1 MLFTSADYP
10 LFLAAVFF
18 LYGLGRHAVPTVG
31 GGWRSYLTGPWLAA
45 LARLAVMLVLGDVV
59 YLLLVKDT
67 ARLWDPIGG
76 PILQLVTARVSDAP
90 AAAPA
95 WWHYLAGS
103 AVLAGAVGLGYRGGA
118 VLASAR
124 GQAVLARSLM
134 VGVVG
139 LGGVV
144 WVCHH
149 IGALEMLSDDLAE
162 TGHLGYLLVLGVAI
176 GAIARD
182 ATRMLGRVVV
192 LFLVS
197 CVFYHTWA
205 AGMHGAYRYL
215 LALLVFTIVLDYYL
229 ALAIDRARAPRR
241 RKVLLI
247 ISLVSNLGILGVF
260 KYYDF
265 FVQDVLQLP
274 VEPLHLILPAG
285 ISFHTFQSLSY
296 TIDVYRGKLRPTT
309 SVLQFATFVLF
320 FPQLVA
326 GPIVRAEELLPQLG
340 RLPALDHPRAAD
352 GLFRILV
359 GVWKKIAIGDF
370 LAVALVDR
378 VFANPEHYSALEVLI
393 GCYGYAFV
401 IYLDFSAYSD
411 IAIGSAQLLGF
422 ELPEN
427 FRTPYRSS
435 NLQDFWRRWHISLSS
450 WLRDYLYVP
459 LGGSRGGAAATYRN
473 LIITMLLGGLW
484 HGASWTFIVWGL
496 LHGGGLAVT
505 RYFQRMAED
514 EPAAWRR
521 VMATCAVIAVLG
533 GAIHSLASGAVESPW
548 IDLALAWMYLTP
560 LWAAVTAWLSRDP
573 APAVLPVARRGVLAA
588 RLAMFA
594 AVAGAFAALAWLPAI
609 AVLPLIAVVLA
620 CAAIADA
627 LADGRDRSAALAWL
641 GWALRRTAAAVLTFH
656 YVCAAWV
663 FFRAQSFEGALAVF
677 RQLGTLELDHPNLVP
692 SILVALVAALA
703 AHVFPDGTFAW
714 LRRRFVALPPAAQ
727 GLIVAAAALLL
738 RELARPDVVPFI
750 YFQF

>member
-18 LYGLGRHAVPTVG
+18 LYGLGRHAVPALG

-45 LARLAVMLVLGDVV
+45 LARIAVMLVLGDVV

-67 ARLWDPIGG
+67 ALLWDPIGG
-76 PILQLVTARVSDAP
+76 PLLRLVTSGAAG
-90 AAAPA
+90 AAPP
-95 WWHYLAGS
+95 WWHYLVGTGVLAS
-103 AVLAGAVGLGYRGGA
+103 AVATGYRGGA
-118 VLASAR
+118 ALASPR
-124 GQAVLARSLM
+124 GQAELARALM
-134 VGVVG
+134 VGVLG
-139 LGGVV
+139 LGGLV
-144 WVCHH
+144 WLFHH
-149 IGALEMLSDDLAE
+149 LGALAALSDALGDR
-162 TGHLGYLLVLGVAI
+162 GHLAYLLVLGFAI

-182 ATRMLGRVVV
+182 GTRLLGRVVV

-205 AGMHGAYRYL
+205 AGMQGAYRYL

-229 ALAIDRARAPRR
+229 ALAIERAATPGR
-241 RKVLLI
+241 RKLLLI
-247 ISLVSNLGILGVF
+247 VSLVSNLGILGVF

-265 FVQDVLQLP
+265 FVQDVLHLP

-296 TIDVYRGKLRPTT
+296 TIDVYRKKLRATT

-340 RLPALDHPRAAD
+340 RLPALEHPRAAD

-378 VFANPEHYSALEVLI
+378 VFANPEHYSALEVLA

-422 ELPEN
+422 DLPEN
-427 FRTPYRSS
+427 FRTPYRSA

-484 HGASWTFIVWGL
+484 HGASWTFVVWGL

-505 RYFQRMAED
+505 RYFQRMAD
-514 EPAAWRR
+514 AEPGAWRR

-533 GAIHSLASGAVESPW
+533 GAIHALAAGAVESPW
-548 IDLALAWMYLTP
+548 IDLALVWMYLTP
-560 LWAAVTAWLSRDP
+560 LWAAVTAWLSRDDAP
-573 APAVLPVARRGVLAA
+573 APLHATARTGVTVA
-588 RLAMFA
+588 RLAMIA
-594 AVAGAFAALAWLPAI
+594 AVAGALAALAWLPTLAALPLVA
-609 AVLPLIAVVLA
+609 AVLL
-620 CAAIADA
+620 CAAVADG
-627 LADGRDRSAALAWL
+627 LASGRDRHQALAWS
-641 GWALRRTAAAVLTFH
+641 GWALRRGAAAVLTFH

-663 FFRAQSFEGALAVF
+663 FFRAQSFEAALAVF

-703 AHVFPDGTFAW
+703 AHVFPDGTFGW
-714 LRRRFVALPPAAQ
+714 LRRRFIALPPMGQ
-727 GLIVAAAALLL
+727 GIVVAAAVLLL